1 MNWSPV
7 QMAEVAR
14 AESDAEMERELLAHY
29 LASAEERLDSVR
41 QAAESARGRP
51 ADAAALDGLRRV
63 LHKIAGNAGTYGFP
77 VLGRSARALEKQALA
92 ARDAPPA
99 PAALFAGTDGFLREM
114 EAAFS
119 EARARPPGVP
129 RAGEA
134 PEPADAP
141 AAAGATQLSAIRDR
155 LIIAVLGDA
164 QSDDA
169 VAAAA
174 GAALA
179 AAGTHLLTAGADGAG
194 RGFRRASDEGLVFG
208 LVAGP
213 RGSASRFTDLPLAAA
228 APEARCALLAAISDG
243 ALLVGGGGEALA
255 HAGSLLSAGKPVV
268 AVGST
273 GGAAAALAGRELG
286 GARVGAAAD
295 ADEAVAELLAL
306 LAAAPR

>member
-1 MNWSPV
+1 MNWSPA
-7 QMAEVAR
+7 QMSEVAM
-14 AESDAEMERELLAHY
+14 ADAEMERELLAHY
-29 LASAEERLDSVR
+29 LASADERLESVR
-41 QAAESARGRP
+41 HAAELARAEP
-51 ADAAALDGLRRV
+51 ADVAALDGLRRV

-77 VLGRSARALEKQALA
+77 AVGRSARAVEKQALA

-99 PAALFAGTDGFLREM
+99 AAALFAGTDGLLQEM
-114 EAAFS
+114 ETAFA
-119 EARARPPGVP
+119 EARARVPGGP
-129 RAGEA
+129 AAAA
-134 PEPADAP
+134 PEPAEAA
-141 AAAGATQLSAIRDR
+141 AAAGAPQLSAIRDR
-155 LIIAVLGDA
+155 LVIAVLGDE

-179 AAGTHLLTAGADGAG
+179 AAA
-194 RGFRRASDEGLVFG
+194 EV
-208 LVAGP
+208 
-213 RGSASRFTDLPLAAA
+213 
-228 APEARCALLAAISDG
+228 RCALLAAISDG

-255 HAGSLLSAGKPVV
+255 HAGSLLGAGKPVV

-295 ADEAVAELLAL
+295 ADEAVADLLAL